1 MLKYLLPIIFIGVMT
16 VMLHARNSGA
26 SYAIL
31 NKSYSTITYA
41 TDNVLR
47 TASMPVTPPAKT
59 TNISHAFIDNNYL
72 ASVNSQN
79 IFSATEVL
87 NVDYR
92 LINQQVKSFSKSSLH
107 EPAQVMQNKSMTDLS
122 TDHFNPR
129 YPSISYDVW
138 NFFNGSDHGQQFLV
152 GCKIWGGIGFGMM
165 GVLMA
170 MPRTITRWQDDYL
183 QDAVSNLEDA
193 YSEAPVWDEDHW
205 EINYVGH
212 PYAGSLY
219 YNTIRAQGG
228 NALQSFVFSAFI
240 STSWEYLFE
249 ATAEQPSIQDLIVT
263 PIAGAII
270 GELTHQATLHMQ
282 KNGYNIV
289 EKICVTII
297 NPMHVLINGYR

>member
-1 MLKYLLPIIFIGVMT
+1 M
-16 VMLHARNSGA
+16 
-26 SYAIL
+26 
-31 NKSYSTITYA
+31 YA
-41 TDNVLR
+41 TDNVPR
-47 TASMPVTPPAKT
+47 TASLSVALRTEAT
-59 TNISHAFIDNNYL
+59 DRRHAFLDKNFI
-72 ASVNSQN
+72 APINSQHT
-79 IFSATEVL
+79 FAATEVP

-92 LINQQVKSFSKSSLH
+92 FINQQAKRFSKNSLKK
-107 EPAQVMQNKSMTDLS
+107 PAQVMRNKSMTDQS
-122 TDHFNPR
+122 NTW
-129 YPSISYDVW
+129 YPLITYDVW
-138 NFFNGSDHGQQFLV
+138 NFFNGSEHGKQFLV
-152 GCKIWGGIGFGMM
+152 GSKIWGGIGFGMM
-165 GVLMA
+165 GVLMV

-193 YSEAPVWDEDHW
+193 YSKAPVWDEDHW
-205 EINYVGH
+205 EINYIGH

-228 NALQSFVFSAFI
+228 NPFQSFVFSAFI

-249 ATAEQPSIQDLIVT
+249 ATAEIPSIQDLIVT
-263 PIAGAII
+263 PIAGSII

>member
-1 MLKYLLPIIFIGVMT
+1 MKYLLPIIFIGVLT
-16 VMLHARNSGA
+16 AVLPAKNSGA
-26 SYAIL
+26 SNAIL
-31 NKSYSTITYA
+31 NTSYSTTTYA
-41 TDNVLR
+41 TDIVLR
-47 TASMPVTPPAKT
+47 TASLPVALRTET
-59 TNISHAFIDNNYL
+59 INRSNAFLDKNFI
-72 ASVNSQN
+72 AAINSQN
-79 IFSATEVL
+79 IFAATEVL

-92 LINQQVKSFSKSSLH
+92 LINQQVKSFSKSSLN
-107 EPAQVMQNKSMTDLS
+107 EPAQVMQNKSITDLS
-122 TDHFNPR
+122 TDHLNPR

-152 GCKIWGGIGFGMM
+152 GSKIWGGIGFGMM
-165 GVLMA
+165 GVLMV

-183 QDAVSNLEDA
+183 QDAVSNLEHA
-193 YSEAPVWDEDHW
+193 YSKAPVWDEDHW
-205 EINYVGH
+205 EINYIGH

-228 NALQSFVFSAFI
+228 NPFQSFVFSAFI

-263 PIAGAII
+263 PIAGAIF
-270 GELTHQATLHMQ
+270 GELTHQATLQMQ
-282 KNGYNIV
+282 KDGFNIV

>member
-1 MLKYLLPIIFIGVMT
+1 MIKYLLPILFIGVLT
-16 VMLHARNSGA
+16 VMLPAKNSGT

-31 NKSYSTITYA
+31 NNSYSTTMYA
-41 TDNVLR
+41 TDNVPR
-47 TASMPVTPPAKT
+47 TASLSVALRTEAT
-59 TNISHAFIDNNYL
+59 DRRHAFLDKNFI
-72 ASVNSQN
+72 ASINSQN
-79 IFSATEVL
+79 TFAATEVL

-92 LINQQVKSFSKSSLH
+92 LKNQQAKSFSKNSLK
-107 EPAQVMQNKSMTDLS
+107 EPAQVMRNKSMTDQS
-122 TDHFNPR
+122 NTW
-129 YPSISYDVW
+129 YPLITYDVW
-138 NFFNGSDHGQQFLV
+138 NFFNGSEHGKQFLV
-152 GCKIWGGIGFGMM
+152 GSKIWGGIGFGMM

-170 MPRTITRWQDDYL
+170 MPRTITRWQGDYL

-228 NALQSFVFSAFI
+228 NPFQSFVFSTFI

-249 ATAEQPSIQDLIVT
+249 ATAEIPSIQDLIVT
-263 PIAGAII
+263 PIAGSII